1 MHHKVKI
8 VLAGLADFTT
18 ENNMGKWED
27 FACKTPGKNV
37 HTIYYLYKKKITFPY
52 QQMQQI
58 RFSIECSQ
66 SLKLVG

>member
-27 FACKTPGKNV
+27 LACKTPGKNV
-37 HTIYYLYKKKITFPY
+37 HTIYYPYKKKLHFRIS
-52 QQMQQI
+52 
-58 RFSIECSQ
+58 FSDFQLS
-66 SLKLVG
+66 VVRV

>member
-27 FACKTPGKNV
+27 LACKTPGKNV
-37 HTIYYLYKKKITFPY
+37 HTIYYPYKKNCISVSVF
-52 QQMQQI
+52 QI
-58 RFSIECSQ
+58 FN
-66 SLKLVG
+66 

>member
-27 FACKTPGKNV
+27 LACKTPGKNV
-37 HTIYYLYKKKITFPY
+37 HTIYYPYKIAFPY
-52 QQMQQI
+52 QFFS
-58 RFSIECSQ
+58 FSIECRQ